1 MDLLNNLRKKSEK
14 DRKRILW
21 SIIIVI
27 GLILSVIWIYN
38 SSKAI
43 NKLKTEN
50 LMQGLDIA
58 SLEEDIPEL
67 EIPDLTEEELEEI
80 LKNATQ

>member
-1 MDLLNNLRKKSEK
+1 VDLLNNLRKKSEK